1 MRDHLGI
8 FISLVLL
15 VLGGVLLY
23 DGISGVDPNQS
34 TRIIGGAAFVSLGLI
49 NLRIVLKNWWKW
61 RKLSRG
67 YRDV

>member
-15 VLGGVLLY
+15 ILGGVLVY
-23 DGISGVDPNQS
+23 DGIFGADPNQS
-34 TRIIGGAAFVSLGLI
+34 TRIIGGAALVSLGLI

-61 RKLSRG
+61 RKLSRD

>member
-61 RKLSRG
+61 RELSRG